1 MDDKTSEDLVNLVVL
16 ARKHQA
22 LAQTAVESLA
32 ATSAGLEK
40 QLAALRVTIPAVRQA
55 AEQGAREAGG
65 QAFAGA
71 PEAAAKAMDAA
82 SQPVIARLGKTV
94 EAASVLEEKFRG
106 VIEWFSWKLA
116 ARLAAIFGA
125 GVLVLWLIG
134 WITISRFQDERATL
148 AAEVEQLRA
157 QAERLKVVD
166 CEQHGGPKGRK
177 CLPVDIGGLYGD
189 QKAKVLYYPV
199 W

>member
-16 ARKHQA
+16 ARKQQA
-22 LAQTAVESLA
+22 LAQMAVESLA

-55 AEQGAREAGG
+55 AEQGAREASG

-71 PEAAAKAMDAA
+71 PEAAARAMDAA
-82 SQPVIARLGKTV
+82 SQPVIARLEKTTQ
-94 EAASVLEEKFRG
+94 AAVALEGQLRR
-106 VIEWFSWKLA
+106 VVAWFTWRLA
-116 ARLAAIFGA
+116 ARIAAIFGA

>member
-1 MDDKTSEDLVNLVVL
+1 MDDKTSEDLVGLVVL
-16 ARKHQA
+16 ARKQQA

-55 AEQGAREAGG
+55 AEQGAREASG

-71 PEAAAKAMDAA
+71 PEAAARAMDAA
-82 SQPVIARLGKTV
+82 SQPVIARLEKTTQ
-94 EAASVLEEKFRG
+94 AAAALEGQLRR
-106 VIEWFSWKLA
+106 VVAWFTWRLA
-116 ARLAAIFGA
+116 ARAAA
-125 GVLVLWLIG
+125 VVVVLWLCG
-134 WITISRFQDERATL
+134 EVVLWRYREDRQ
-148 AAEVEQLRA
+148 AAIAELEQLRT
-157 QAERLKVVD
+157 QAARLEVVD

-177 CLPVDIGGLYGD
+177 CLPVDTSNLYGE